1 MILRVN
7 HKSSHSVLNSYAL
20 GKAISKDIDQEW
32 AFIITI
38 ESLQSIKNAG
48 VVPLGVAEQ
57 WSIKEK
63 REQYIKR
70 RATHDCSFPGP
81 SGLLVKTGSN
91 ESHPNHDFMV
101 FACSGFYTW
110 SLQCQGYG
118 KQNESLFE
126 KQTWTQPTARYTQTG
141 QPCWHALKYLTS

>member
-1 MILRVN
+1 MILGGN
-7 HKSSHSVLNSYAL
+7 HKSSHSVFNSAAL
-20 GKAISKDIDQEW
+20 EKSISKDIYHGW
-32 AFIITI
+32 TLPLTI

-57 WSIKEK
+57 LSIKEK

-101 FACSGFYTW
+101 FACSGFYT
-110 SLQCQGYG
+110 
-118 KQNESLFE
+118 
-126 KQTWTQPTARYTQTG
+126 
-141 QPCWHALKYLTS
+141 